1 MNLQPVW
8 ALPQRP
14 PESTP
19 VKPSASTRR
28 VRLNQPPHYGRI
40 GQFNVISADH
50 SPESVAKKA
59 AHQAVVSAQLS
70 ALRRG
75 RRAFD

>member
-1 MNLQPVW
+1 MNLQSVW
-8 ALPQRP
+8 ALPHRP
-14 PESTP
+14 QAESAP
-19 VKPSASTRR
+19 AKPSSRR

-50 SPESVAKKA
+50 SPAAEAKKA

>member
-1 MNLQPVW
+1 M
-8 ALPQRP
+8 
-14 PESTP
+14 
-19 VKPSASTRR
+19 
-28 VRLNQPPHYGRI
+28 NQPPHYGRI